1 MLLLQLEHPL
11 LHGKHKLLLG
21 SSMNPSPQ
29 FETQSLFRSNGNW
42 FPPQVRQFP
51 EFSEQVRQFE
61 LHFLQLK
68 LVLSKKYPSEHF
80 SRQVPSSKN
89 AKDVSIKHDKHWDG
103 MPVAQSLHVKL
114 QIEFIVNP
122 ELT

>member
-1 MLLLQLEHPL
+1 MKPF
-11 LHGKHKLLLG
+11 
-21 SSMNPSPQ
+21 PQ
-29 FETQSLFRSNGNW
+29 FDTHSLLRSNGNR

-80 SRQVPSSKN
+80 SRHVASSKN
-89 AKDVSIKHDKHWDG
+89 AKDVFIKHDKQWDG
-103 MPVAQSLHVKL
+103 LPTAQSLHGKL

-122 ELT
+122 ELI